1 MIITNPSSQ
10 DLKTILLKEPK
21 PSRYTD
27 KEWTEAIEHI
37 SNIYY
42 SSGDDTFEIQ
52 GRMFSGDSVKI
63 LYGYLYFT
71 PSKNWVKFLIDCGY
85 EVTKAQNKSDLK
97 EHDLFE
103 LDVKS
108 NELIKQY
115 RAKLGLETPNNRIDT
130 GDLKMIVLAL
140 YNMGFDI
147 VKK

>member
-1 MIITNPSSQ
+1 MTITNPSSQ

-21 PSRYTD
+21 PSHYTN
-27 KEWTEAIEHI
+27 KEWSEAIEHI

-42 SSGDDTFEIQ
+42 SNGTDTFEID
-52 GRMFSGDSVKI
+52 GRVFSGDSVI
-63 LYGYLYFT
+63 LLYRYLIT
-71 PSKNWVKFLIDCGY
+71 SPSKKLITWLIDCGY
-85 EVTKAQNKSDLK
+85 ELTKVQKKNELK

-130 GDLKMIVLAL
+130 SDLKMIVLAL
-140 YNMGFDI
+140 YNMGFEI

>member
-1 MIITNPSSQ
+1 MITNPSSQ
-10 DLKTILLKEPK
+10 DLKAILLREKMP
-21 PSRYTD
+21 PYYTYKQWCD
-27 KEWTEAIEHI
+27 AIEHI

-42 SSGDDTFEIQ
+42 SNGTDTFEID
-52 GRMFSGDSVKI
+52 GRKFSGDSVKI
-63 LYGYLYFT
+63 LYDYLYFN
-71 PSKNWVKFLIDCGY
+71 PSKKLITFLVDCGY
-85 EVTKAQNKSDLK
+85 EVKKVQKKNELK

-140 YNMGFDI
+140 YGMGFEI

>member
-1 MIITNPSSQ
+1 MTITNPSSQ
-10 DLKTILLKEPK
+10 GLKTILLKEQK
-21 PSRYTD
+21 PSYYTE
-27 KEWTEAIEHI
+27 KEWSEAIDKI
-37 SNIYY
+37 ADSYY

-71 PSKNWVKFLIDCGY
+71 PSKNWVKFLVDCGY
-85 EVTKAQNKSDLK
+85 EIEKVQKKNELK
-97 EHDLFE
+97 EHELFE

-140 YNMGFDI
+140 YGMGFEI